1 MRFMELPPLKE
12 NQYYYDNSNLGEKP
26 NWVIRNGALESIDP
40 NILMLFGYTEKEFL
54 AKQY

>member
-12 NQYYYDNSNLGEKP
+12 NQYYYNNSSLGEKP
-26 NWVIRNGALESIDP
+26 NWVIRNGVMESIDP
-40 NILMLFGYTEKEFL
+40 NILMLFGYTEKELL